1 MGSVVLVSAVCREAF
16 LSLWSTLTPDF
27 LEIVLNYSSL
37 AELENRRQRE
47 SEYGDAVIAAHLRAA
62 ANPYYKLI

>member
-16 LSLWSTLTPDF
+16 LSLWSTLTSDF
-27 LEIVLNYSSL
+27 LEILLYSSL

-47 SEYGDAVIAAHLRAA
+47 SRVWGCGYCCALASGCE
-62 ANPYYKLI
+62 PYYKSI